1 MHGAAAKNKCTAS
14 REPPARVPP
23 SPGGHRLPGANAEA
37 VRCPWGDG
45 CRCGVAQ
52 ALGTSSGCLFFFFPF
67 FFSSS
72 SSSSSPT
79 RWDPLSPKLKRGQRN
94 ARRNC
99 NVVSAL
105 GGHTCSEKATAIERD
120 PKIFSSDSVLSV
132 PSLAGPW
139 VRRQHPARGSG
150 VLGEKKAEPPSGS

>member
-1 MHGAAAKNKCTAS
+1 MYHQA
-14 REPPARVPP
+14 
-23 SPGGHRLPGANAEA
+23 PGATGCPGLTLRPCGARGGTGA
-37 VRCPWGDG
+37 GVGSLKPSAPAALVR
-45 CRCGVAQ
+45 
-52 ALGTSSGCLFFFFPF
+52 FFFFPF

-79 RWDPLSPKLKRGQRN
+79 RWDPLSPKLMRGQRN

-105 GGHTCSEKATAIERD
+105 AGHTCSEKATAIERD

-132 PSLAGPW
+132 PPLAGPW
-139 VRRQHPARGSG
+139 VRRQHLARGSG